1 MIRRE
6 EVFKIGHIG
15 KPHGLQGEVQFLFTD
30 DVFDRVEADYL
41 VIDMEGIL
49 VPFFME
55 SYRFRSDEMALV
67 TFEDIDTEEKARRL
81 SLHDVY
87 FPKSLADADAQLSGW
102 RALAGFQIKDAE
114 THEVLG
120 EVKSVEDSTA
130 NVILQ
135 VLRPDGTSFAIPASP
150 DLIQAV
156 DTAQRLLTMTVPD
169 GLLDL

>member
-87 FPKSLADADAQLSGW
+87 FPKSLADADAQLSGGVPLPVSKSRMRRPMRCWARWSRW
-102 RALAGFQIKDAE
+102 R
-114 THEVLG
+114 
-120 EVKSVEDSTA
+120 TA
-130 NVILQ
+130 
-135 VLRPDGTSFAIPASP
+135 RP
-150 DLIQAV
+150 
-156 DTAQRLLTMTVPD
+156 M
-169 GLLDL
+169 

>member
-15 KPHGLQGEVQFLFTD
+15 KRHGLQGEVQFLFTD

-87 FPKSLADADAQLSGW
+87 FPKSLADSDAQLSGW

-120 EVKSVEDSTA
+120 EVESVEDSTA

>member
-87 FPKSLADADAQLSGW
+87 FPKSLADSDAQLSGW

-120 EVKSVEDSTA
+120 EVESVEDSTA
-130 NVILQ
+130 NVLSA
-135 VLRPDGTSFAIPASP
+135 DGTSFAIPASP

>member
-120 EVKSVEDSTA
+120 EA